1 VLTSPSTKPAIAAII
16 AKPGAFQP
24 TNAPASNSANMPKD
38 FITTSSIVTTR
49 SPGLAG
55 VVPGKVF
62 VELSTGVEVITVP
75 WLLPSTDPGF

>member
-1 VLTSPSTKPAIAAII
+1 
-16 AKPGAFQP
+16 
-24 TNAPASNSANMPKD
+24 MPKD

-49 SPGLAG
+49 SPGFAG